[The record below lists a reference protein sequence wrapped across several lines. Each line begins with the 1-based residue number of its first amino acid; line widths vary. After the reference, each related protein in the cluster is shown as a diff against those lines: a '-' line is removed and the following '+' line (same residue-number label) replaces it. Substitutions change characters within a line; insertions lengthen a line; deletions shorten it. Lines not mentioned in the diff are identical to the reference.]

1 MGTQEKTCFKCG
13 LIKPLTEYYKHKRMG
28 DGHLNKCKDCT
39 KKDVGE
45 REKKLRESPE
55 WVEKE
60 KIRAREKYRR
70 LEYRD
75 KYKPNPENKKIYID
89 NYNKNYPEKIKAQR
103 LSSHVKPSVKGNQL
117 HHWSYREEHA
127 KDLIELSIR
136 DHKKAHRY
144 IVYDQEH
151 YMYRRHDTMEL
162 LDTKDK
168 HLEYINWCIKNKD
181 D

>member
-1 MGTQEKTCFKCG
+1 MEISEKTCFKCG
-13 LIKPLTEYYKHKRMG
+13 LIKPLSEYYKHKQMG

-39 KKDVGE
+39 KKDVDE
-45 REKKLRESPE
+45 REKKLRENPE

-75 KYKPNPENKKIYID
+75 KHKPKSENKKIYMD
-89 NYNKNYPEKIKAQR
+89 NYKKNYPEKIKAKN
-103 LSSHVKPSVKGNQL
+103 LSSNMKSSVKGNQL

-136 DHKKAHRY
+136 DHNKAHRY

-151 YMYRRHDTMEL
+151 YMYRRYDTMEL
-162 LDTKDK
+162 LDTKEK
-168 HLEYINWCIKNKD
+168 HLEFINWCILNKED
-181 D
+181 